1 MREPLRRKLVGDG
14 LRLEP
19 LRVEHAGPMAVVLAD
34 PALYE
39 VIGGAPPTE
48 DELRE
53 RYARQLRGPEDAD
66 EEWHTWV
73 VREGEDGPLVGFVQA
88 TLTGGGHTAEL
99 AWVVGVPWQGRGF
112 ARRAAALVL
121 EEVRRRGVRTV
132 LAHVAPGHRPSE
144 RVAAA
149 LGLAPTPVE
158 VDGEV
163 RWALTLREG

>member
-1 MREPLRRKLVGDG
+1 MAEPARVLLVGDG

-19 LRVEHAGPMAVVLAD
+19 LRTDHAAAMVPVLAD
-34 PALYE
+34 HALYD
-39 VIGGAPPTE
+39 VIGGVPPTVE
-48 DELRE
+48 ELTE
-53 RYARQLRGPEDAD
+53 RYARQLRGPEDPD

-73 VREGEDGPLVGFVQA
+73 VRDGEDGPLVGFVQA
-88 TLTGGGHTAEL
+88 TLTGAGSCAEL
-99 AWVVGVPWQGRGF
+99 AWVVGTPWQGRGV

-121 EEVRRRGVRTV
+121 DEVRRRGVATV
-132 LAHVAPGHRPSE
+132 VAHVAPGHRPSE

-163 RWALTLREG
+163 RWELRLRS

>member
-1 MREPLRRKLVGDG
+1 MPEPLRVTLDGDG

-19 LRVEHAGPMAVVLAD
+19 LRTDHAAEMAVVLAD
-34 PALYE
+34 PVLYE
-39 VIGGAPPTE
+39 VIGGEPPTV
-48 DELRE
+48 DALRE
-53 RYARQLRGPEDAD
+53 RYTRQLRGPDDPD

-88 TLTGGGHTAEL
+88 TLTGAGSTAEL
-99 AWVVGVPWQGRGF
+99 AWVVGTPWQGRGV
-112 ARRAAALVL
+112 AHRAAALVL
-121 EEVRRRGVRTV
+121 DEVLRRGARTV
-132 LAHVAPGHRPSE
+132 IAHVLPGHVPSE

-163 RWALTLREG
+163 RWELLLGP

>member
-1 MREPLRRKLVGDG
+1 VGEPARGVLVGDG

-19 LRVEHAGPMAVVLAD
+19 LRTDHAAEMAGVLAD
-34 PALYE
+34 PALYD
-39 VIGGAPPTE
+39 VIGGEPPTAE
-48 DELRE
+48 ELRE

-73 VREGEDGPLVGFVQA
+73 VGEGEDGPLVGFVQA
-88 TLTGGGHTAEL
+88 TVTAGGGTAEL
-99 AWVVGVPWQGRGF
+99 AWVVGTPWQGRGV

-121 EEVRRRGVRTV
+121 AEVRRRGVRTV
-132 LAHVAPGHRPSE
+132 VAHVLPGHVPSE

-163 RWALTLREG
+163 RWALVLT

>member
-1 MREPLRRKLVGDG
+1 MAEPVRVALDGGG

-19 LRVEHAGPMAVVLAD
+19 LRTDHAAEMAGVLAD

-39 VIGGAPPTE
+39 VIGGEPPTV
-48 DELRE
+48 DALRE
-53 RYARQLRGPEDAD
+53 RYARQLHGPDDPD

-73 VREGEDGPLVGFVQA
+73 VGEGRDGPLVGFVQA
-88 TLTGGGHTAEL
+88 TLTGGGSTAEL
-99 AWVVGVPWQGRGF
+99 AWVVGTPWQGRGV

-121 EEVRRRGVRTV
+121 DEVRRRGVRTV
-132 LAHVAPGHRPSE
+132 LAHVLPGHVPSE

-158 VDGEV
+158 VNGEV
-163 RWALTLREG
+163 RWELVLGP